1 MEVPRV
7 QQSQT
12 LFDQALLLDESDSMF
27 SFLDQMAA
35 GGELAEAAVGGSLLY
50 GAPANLGDAALAGA
64 VGDPVAWG
72 DPGLAAPWASTVPLP
87 LRGGHAAPEVPASP
101 LNEER
106 QQQQQPSG
114 SGSGERSS
122 GDGGAAEP
130 KEAAGTSSSKRS
142 DGLKSKAERLHL
154 AREKARPHPLL
165 RLPVRRRHLR
175 LGVGDEPPW
184 CVPVRVRG
192 APKY

>member
-1 MEVPRV
+1 M

-101 LNEER
+101 LKEER

-154 AREKARPHPLL
+154 AREKARPHPFL

-184 CVPVRVRG
+184 CVPVRVLG